1 MKLNELIEKMYCA
14 SVKIIVND
22 AQQEIFKGKTSLLKT
37 LLLDKTN
44 FSKEYEIITIF
55 GGEEENLNI
64 YVKEI

>member
-14 SVKIIVND
+14 SVKIIVFD

>member
-1 MKLNELIEKMYCA
+1 MKLNELIETMYCA
-14 SVKIIVND
+14 SVKIIVFD